1 MILYRLFRLHC
12 IRVNLHSLP
21 FITGLYEVGGLATGL
36 VAVFQF
42 LLLIIDSSLN
52 IDDRTCFMGVY
63 EGLGPGMHW
72 QQAQTHPPSVQSC
85 GRIISTPLYDPSRN
99 SSPNL
104 PCGQQEPMNPSQTQL
119 LNNNPS
125 CCNFKREYN
134 RGDNCHDCS
143 QNNMYAARCNSTPS
157 GEERKYSDLLEPKQ
171 EPTNLDSDE
180 AANVTCAGCSRKIVD
195 RFYLYAVD
203 QRWHVSCLQCSQCGR
218 TLDGEMTCFCK
229 DGTIYC
235 KNDYYR

>member
-1 MILYRLFRLHC
+1 
-12 IRVNLHSLP
+12 
-21 FITGLYEVGGLATGL
+21 
-36 VAVFQF
+36 
-42 LLLIIDSSLN
+42 
-52 IDDRTCFMGVY
+52 MGVY

-72 QQAQTHPPSVQSC
+72 QAQTHPPSVQSC

-235 KNDYYR
+235 KNDYYRYVMF